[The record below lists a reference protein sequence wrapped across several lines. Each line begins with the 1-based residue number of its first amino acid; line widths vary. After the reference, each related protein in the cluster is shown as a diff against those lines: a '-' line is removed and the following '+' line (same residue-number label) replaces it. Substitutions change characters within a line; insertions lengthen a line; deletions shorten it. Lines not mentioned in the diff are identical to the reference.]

1 MEPKMAI
8 KRKVEKNE
16 LGLTVESLV
25 ETTILAIDVV
35 QILHEKKV
43 TGRTKNGVSFLSE
56 HYYK

>member
-1 MEPKMAI
+1 MAI

-43 TGRTKNGVSFLSE
+43 TGRTN
-56 HYYK
+56 Y